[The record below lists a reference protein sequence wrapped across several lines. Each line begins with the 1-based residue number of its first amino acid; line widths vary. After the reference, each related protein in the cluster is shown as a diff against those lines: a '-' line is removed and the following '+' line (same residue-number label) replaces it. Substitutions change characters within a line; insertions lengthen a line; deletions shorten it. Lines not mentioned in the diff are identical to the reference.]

1 MKGAMI
7 NFFLCLILFVTLCAT
22 QAIADINVFIY
33 HRFDEPRYPSTNIS
47 LDVFS
52 AQLDYLKKENY
63 QVLPLSQIAR
73 MVREGEAL
81 PDKAVGLSIDDAFDS
96 FAQQA
101 LPLLQKYAFPV
112 TLFVNTDAVG
122 TADYLDWAQ
131 LKDVMARGVEIGS
144 HTASHAYLVEMEE
157 GETHDQWRQRIRADI
172 EKSKAAL
179 KSHLG
184 IEPEVFAYTYGEY
197 SPAVIDVVKSAG
209 FKAAYAQQSG
219 VVYGG
224 SDVWTLPRF
233 PMGGPYATL
242 DGFLSKLKMTALKTV
257 KLDPVDPV
265 IRDHNP
271 PELRLT
277 LADVRIAQGAINCFA
292 QGGNSCRVER
302 DPDNKREVLITA
314 EKPLASRR
322 NKYTLTALGQDGRWH
337 WFSQLWIN
345 AKRPVPGGLDQP

>member
-1 MKGAMI
+1 MI
-7 NFFLCLILFVTLCAT
+7 KPVLCLILFVSLCAT

-33 HRFDEPRYPSTNIS
+33 HRFGEPRYPSTNIS
-47 LDVFS
+47 LEVFS
-52 AQLDYLKKENY
+52 AQLEYLKKENF

-73 MVREGEAL
+73 MVRAGEEL
-81 PDKAVGLSIDDAFDS
+81 PEKTVGLCIDDAFES

-101 LPLLQKYAFPV
+101 VPLLQNYAFPA

-122 TADYLDWAQ
+122 TSGYLDWAQ
-131 LKDVMARGVEIGS
+131 LKDVMAKGVEIGN

-157 GETHDQWRQRIRADI
+157 GETQLQWKQRIRADI
-172 EKSKAAL
+172 EKSKTAL
-179 KSHLG
+179 KNQLG
-184 IEPEVFAYTYGEY
+184 IDPEIFAYTYGEY
-197 SPAVIDVVKSAG
+197 SPAVVDVIKEAG
-209 FKAAYAQQSG
+209 FRAAYAQQSG
-219 VVYGG
+219 VIYDG
-224 SDVWTLPRF
+224 SDIWTLPRF

-265 IRDHNP
+265 IRDQNP

-277 LADVRIAQGAINCFA
+277 LADERIAQGAINCFA

-302 DPDNKREVLITA
+302 DPDNKGEILITA

-322 NKYTLTALGQDGRWH
+322 NKYTLTALGRDGRWR

-345 AKRPVPGGLDQP
+345 AKRPASGGVAQP